1 MIVEKNV
8 YGAYVISDIVK
19 GQYVSKQYYY
29 YTKKEAIIKFK
40 REVNKWKFVNTAVNG
55 LFTMFIFIYISV
67 RGINE

>member
-1 MIVEKNV
+1 MIIERNI

-40 REVNKWKFVNTAVNG
+40 REANKWN
-55 LFTMFIFIYISV
+55 
-67 RGINE
+67 